1 MLGPRGT
8 VRVVGLSGNVKR
20 PSKTHA
26 LVAQVL
32 EAINQRY
39 GIESQ
44 HVDLSDTL
52 PDLGLVFERE
62 QVRHGLARVIELIE
76 TADILVVGSPVYK
89 GTYAG
94 LFKHLFDLVDQN
106 ALNGMPVIVTATGG
120 GDRHALV
127 VEQSLRPLF
136 GFFMAHAMPTAIYAS
151 ARDFEGDRIAT
162 KDTLKRISDAVAQL
176 GPFVTAYKSGFRR
189 ERLQLGDEM
198 PSDTMETFDR
208 AFS

>member
-1 MLGPRGT
+1 MLGSRGP
-8 VRVVGLSGNVKR
+8 VKVVGLSGNVKR

-32 EAINQRY
+32 GTINERY
-39 GIESQ
+39 GVESK

-52 PDLGLVFERE
+52 PDLGLVFERD
-62 QVRHGLARVIELIE
+62 QIRHGLARVIELIE

-89 GTYAG
+89 GSYSG

-106 ALNGMPVIVTATGG
+106 ALNGVPVVVTATGG

-151 ARDFEGDRIAT
+151 ARDFEGDRVAT
-162 KDTLKRISDAVAQL
+162 KDTLKRIADAVAQL
-176 GPFVTAYKSGFRR
+176 GPFVTAYNSGFRR
-189 ERLQLGDEM
+189 QLWHLGEES